1 MFSFM
6 NKNQK
11 IAVIGS
17 GYWGT
22 IIIKTLIELKFNNIT
37 IFDKSTKNK
46 KIAKKKFKSIKFQ
59 NNFTNILNDK
69 DMLNVFVVTPP
80 SENFLIV
87 KKLILN
93 NKNIFLEKPG
103 FKNVKDI
110 KKIKNYLKK
119 SRSKLMFGYI
129 YCYNDYIKYIKKI
142 LDQKLLGN
150 ILYINLQRQNLGPIR
165 NDVSVA
171 DDLSSHDLSIILFL
185 FNKLPSVLKH
195 IKYSILKK
203 NISDISNLHMKL
215 NKTYIDINNSW
226 LSPIKVRT
234 LSIVGSKKMLLFN
247 EMNINEPI
255 KIYDKYAKYPRMEEF
270 NKKFFKAKALIHL
283 GKNISPKIK
292 SSPALV
298 NEVKHF
304 LNSDLGKNKPTTD
317 FKFSFKILKLLKRI

>member
-1 MFSFM
+1 MCIRDSFIGPKKTM
-6 NKNQK
+6 ISPWSTN
-11 IAVIGS
+11 AVEI
-17 GYWGT
+17 
-22 IIIKTLIELKFNNIT
+22 
-37 IFDKSTKNK
+37 
-46 KIAKKKFKSIKFQ
+46 
-59 NNFTNILNDK
+59 
-69 DMLNVFVVTPP
+69 
-80 SENFLIV
+80 SENMAILGILRIEKFIS
-87 KKLILN
+87 KKYN
-93 NKNIFLEKPG
+93 NDFDPMLFEEYP
-103 FKNVKDI
+103 
-110 KKIKNYLKK
+110 
-119 SRSKLMFGYI
+119 
-129 YCYNDYIKYIKKI
+129 I

-150 ILYINLQRQNLGPIR
+150 ILYINFQRQNLGPIR

-270 NKKFFKAKALIHL
+270 NKKFFNAKALIHL

-317 FKFSFKILKLLKRI
+317 FKFSSKILKLLKRI